1 MNIQCP
7 ACHASARLPDSKE
20 GAKVRCGCGHV
31 YVARERGARRAR
43 STSPTPFI
51 LGGALVVA
59 LVVVLVIANSGDESV
74 AGAAAPVEVAAPEP
88 APARE
93 GRGWE
98 SSPVRAARSVHD
110 TAFARDA
117 IGLMRLVD
125 RERVWALEQRSAS
138 EDAKVAGD
146 DGDDAAPAGEAAEA
160 DDAAAGP
167 PPSLDLS
174 AGIAAWQALPR
185 DEQVAYQTDLM
196 ERIIAGADEGT
207 ELVSAWKPF
216 DGEWVETT
224 DDGVAVVRLKVQ
236 PRDAGRGLETRTV
249 ELWLAKDA
257 ADRWQ
262 AFRWA
267 RWISPEEAKAGR
279 IAKVRLDET
288 VAKRVTLSDGSTVR
302 EAELRPL
309 EHLESTPPELREEI
323 DARYAEMI
331 DLSLSPKDSNAA
343 RQRLIEIG
351 KPAIPVLLTGFYEI
365 PLETEDQAK
374 QVNVIVQALR
384 EITGQNFGYK
394 PQVAE
399 GSGTGTTDER
409 RQSALKQWFAWWHL
423 KGERFEEKVLGPDL
437 LDETVIPTPAEQRQM
452 ERLEKRQKRDNP

>member
-7 ACHASARLPDSKE
+7 ACQAIARLPDSKE

-31 YVARERGARRAR
+31 YVARERGARRAK
-43 STSPTPFI
+43 SVSPTPFI
-51 LGGALVVA
+51 LGGAAVVA
-59 LVVVLVIANSGDESV
+59 LIVVLVIANSDDGPV
-74 AGAAAPVEVAAPEP
+74 AGAAPIAAPAEPAP

-93 GRGWE
+93 SRGWD
-98 SSPVRAARSVHD
+98 STPVRAARSLFD

-117 IGLMRLVD
+117 VGLMRLVD
-125 RERVWALEQRSAS
+125 RERVWALEQLPD
-138 EDAKVAGD
+138 EE
-146 DGDDAAPAGEAAEA
+146 PEAATDGEGPREGAGA
-160 DDAAAGP
+160 DP
-167 PPSLDLS
+167 TLDLS
-174 AGIAAWQALPR
+174 SGMAGWRALPR
-185 DEQVAYQTDLM
+185 DEQVAYQTGLM
-196 ERIIAGADEGT
+196 ERIIAGADDDD
-207 ELVSAWKPF
+207 ELVAAWKPF

-224 DDGVAVVRLKVQ
+224 DAGVALVRLKVQ
-236 PRDAGRGLETRTV
+236 PRDAERGLETRTV

-257 ADRWQ
+257 TDRWQ

-302 EAELRPL
+302 EAEVRPL
-309 EHLESTPPELREEI
+309 EHLETTSPELRAEI
-323 DARYAEMI
+323 DALYEKMI
-331 DLSLSPKDSNAA
+331 DLSLSPKESNGA
-343 RQRLIEIG
+343 RERIIEIG

-374 QVNVIVQALR
+374 QVNAIVLALR
-384 EITGQNFGYK
+384 GITGQNFGYK
-394 PQVAE
+394 PQVSE

-409 RQSALKQWFAWWHL
+409 RASALKQWFAWWHL

-437 LDETVIPTPAEQRQM
+437 LDESVIPTPAEQRM
-452 ERLEKRQKRDNP
+452 IERFEKEEKKSKNP